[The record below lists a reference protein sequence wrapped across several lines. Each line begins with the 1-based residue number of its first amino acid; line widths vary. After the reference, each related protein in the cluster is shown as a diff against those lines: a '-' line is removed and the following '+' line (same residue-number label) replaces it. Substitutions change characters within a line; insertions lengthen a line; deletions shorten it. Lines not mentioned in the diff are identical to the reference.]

1 DLRLDR
7 RVGEFRHTLG
17 EHRRQQHLLGGA
29 HRRVVLRRNGS
40 GGLRIG
46 PMLWSEP
53 PDEPPE
59 ELRRAQAMLR
69 RARTLLAISVMIA
82 LCLLTLRP

>member
-1 DLRLDR
+1 
-7 RVGEFRHTLG
+7 
-17 EHRRQQHLLGGA
+17 
-29 HRRVVLRRNGS
+29 
-40 GGLRIG
+40 
-46 PMLWSEP
+46 MLWSEP